1 MTTDVTTTNLGI
13 NILSYGEYDNI
24 QSKSNQELYVVKN
37 DANDTD
43 NAISSRTYADVGRD
57 AVYYGPTAP
66 TSEFA
71 KIWVDTSDDPV
82 LVQPASIDMNNLSD
96 IGIANLQGLVTP
108 NFSQATALS
117 LSAGGTYTLS
127 KTGWIYIVVEGS
139 SELNLLLTNSS
150 GAVLSH
156 IKTVSGQISS
166 DKLFMKKSEKIYV
179 DTLSGTTS
187 IIFYPCK
194 GSI

>member
-37 DANDTD
+37 RANDTD

-57 AVYYGPTAP
+57 AVAYGPTAP

-71 KIWVDTSDDPV
+71 KIWIDTSVDPV
-82 LVQPASIDMNNLSD
+82 LISPASVDIDNLSST
-96 IGIANLQGLVTP
+96 GIANIQGLITP
-108 NFSQATALS
+108 NYSNGTALS
-117 LSAGGTYTLS
+117 LSVGGTYTLPN
-127 KTGWIYIVVEGS
+127 TGWVYIIADENTEVQ
-139 SELNLLLTNSS
+139 LLLTDSS
-150 GAVLSH
+150 GVVLTH
-156 IKTVSGQISS
+156 IKTDVNNIGS
-166 DKLFMKKSEKIYV
+166 DKLFMKKNEKIYV
-179 DTLSGTTS
+179 DVLSGVS
-187 IIFYPCK
+187 HISFYPCK

>member
-66 TSEFA
+66 TSPHA

-82 LVQPASIDMNNLSD
+82 LIQPASINMDNLSNT
-96 IGIANLQGLVTP
+96 GIENLQGLITP
-108 NFSQATALS
+108 NFSQATSLS
-117 LSAGGTYTLS
+117 LSVGNTYTLT
-127 KTGWIYIVVEGS
+127 KTGWIYINTNTS
-139 SELNLLLTNSS
+139 SEIQLLYNNSS
-150 GAVLSH
+150 GVVLTH
-156 IKTVSGQISS
+156 LKTGTDATIS
-166 DKLFMKKSEKIYV
+166 DKLFMKKGEKIYV
-179 DTLSGTTS
+179 DILSGTSNVT
-187 IIFYPCK
+187 FYPCK